1 MNAFAASFAWLVG
14 SFWHM
19 ELQYSE
25 TDYTKKAL
33 SRQPGALGTQV
44 VLSQTV
50 HIFAQNTT
58 HTLCTGNT
66 HHIPICSSS
75 LYTPALVH

>member
-25 TDYTKKAL
+25 ADYTKNRSYSQPDLINEGAVTKA
-33 SRQPGALGTQV
+33 
-44 VLSQTV
+44 
-50 HIFAQNTT
+50 
-58 HTLCTGNT
+58 
-66 HHIPICSSS
+66 
-75 LYTPALVH
+75 